1 MSAEEFAREM
11 KDLERLAPPPSDP
24 IALFERDTLIAD
36 LQQENNELRQ
46 TIASRD
52 MQISALAKNVGELEQ
67 QIATVE
73 GKCLSA

>member
-11 KDLERLAPPPSDP
+11 KDLERFALPLSDP
-24 IALFERDTLIAD
+24 IAILERDTLIAD

-52 MQISALAKNVGELEQ
+52 MQISALAKNVEKLEQ
-67 QIATVE
+67 QVATVE
-73 GKCLSA
+73 GR